1 MTEGKA
7 RKRAIRSRMA
17 KTGGRNPA
25 ARRPVPGPP
34 PPRVADPGMSEA
46 AVRRGTGKGWDEWFR
61 ILDDWGATSRT
72 HSEIAAYL
80 GAEHGVGP
88 WWTQSVSVGY
98 ERARGMR
105 RPHQGPQGFRVGVSR
120 TFPVGVMELC
130 LAFEDD
136 ARRRRWLE
144 AGTLRLRTSQRGKS
158 ARYDFR
164 DGTSRVH
171 AYFTSKGRG
180 KCSLAIQHE
189 RLPDAADVEK
199 MRAFWKERLTRLGE
213 ILASR

>member
-1 MTEGKA
+1 MTEDKA
-7 RKRAIRSRMA
+7 RKRAIRSRMT
-17 KTGGRNPA
+17 KTGERYTA
-25 ARRPVPGPP
+25 ARRHVGRAL
-34 PPRVADPGMSEA
+34 PPRAADPGLSEK
-46 AVRRGTGKGWDEWFR
+46 AVLRGTGKGWDEWFR

-72 HSEIAAYL
+72 HGEIAAYL
-80 GAEHGVGP
+80 GAQRGVGP
-88 WWTQSVSVGY
+88 WWTQGVTVGY

-105 RPHQGPQGFRVGVSR
+105 RPHQGSHGFRVDVSR

-136 ARRRRWLE
+136 RRRRRWLE
-144 AGTLRLRTSQRGKS
+144 AGTLKLRTSRRGKS

-171 AYFTSKGRG
+171 AYFISKGRG
-180 KCSLAIQHE
+180 KSSLAIQHE
-189 RLPDAADVEK
+189 RLPDADDVEE